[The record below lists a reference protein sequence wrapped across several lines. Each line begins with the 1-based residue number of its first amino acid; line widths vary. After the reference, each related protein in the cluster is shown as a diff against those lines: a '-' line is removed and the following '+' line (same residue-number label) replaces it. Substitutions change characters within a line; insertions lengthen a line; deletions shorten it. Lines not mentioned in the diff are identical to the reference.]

1 MQVLQDRVIADSL
14 LVCLWQ
20 QEKLPTVVAE
30 SSFHRALQKHC
41 RPPGPLLTAS
51 LGGWSQDGDTEGREL
66 TASMKAPKS
75 QLTAEQPL
83 TKITETYQK
92 RYPTAKDKEATRR
105 RQEVCN

>member
-30 SSFHRALQKHC
+30 SSFHRALQRHC
-41 RPPGPLLTAS
+41 RPPRPLLTAS

-66 TASMKAPKS
+66 TASVKAPKS

-92 RYPTAKDKEATRR
+92 RYPTAKDKEATIR